1 MVNRVK
7 IGWGRRMISL
17 DEPFSL
23 AGQRYMRL
31 SEGIHDLQYV
41 TAMVIDGGE
50 GNDCVAFLSCDATTL
65 NNGVIAGVTELV
77 REKHPEFPENGVIMN
92 ATHSHSN
99 CVLSNTPEKTPDGKP
114 IYSGQKFREFFIK
127 MGAEAVCEAYEK
139 REEGGIAY
147 GYGFAVVGH
156 SRRVVYLEDRS
167 SNDVTQD
174 APDGFG
180 KMYGNTARDTFS
192 HYEAGAD
199 HFLNVMF
206 TFNGEEKLTGIVMNV
221 PCPAQVSS
229 HFTKVS
235 SDYWNEV
242 REMVKQDYG
251 EDVYVLT
258 HCAPSGDTDA
268 RMLHYTEAQARRIAL
283 KYNLPYDPKNALR
296 GTQDAYNRVMGVRYC
311 CAEQIMAGVN
321 EVYGWAKKDIQTH
334 FPVRHVCKTI
344 PVSRRIITDEERDYC
359 VNRIEALQ
367 QAIPDPTTVSDEEY
381 RFAASKFKSISARNN
396 RVIER
401 YEEQKI
407 NKTIDTMI
415 HVVQIG
421 DIAMATTRF
430 ELYQDFMHR
439 LQARSPFIQTFVIEL
454 AGDEYGSYL
463 ATKRGAYNKGYSA
476 SMFCNQVSP
485 EGGQEW
491 VEETL
496 KVLKEFKEEA

>member
-1 MVNRVK
+1 MYNHVK

-31 SEGIHDLQYV
+31 SEGIHDNQYL

-65 NNGVIAGVTELV
+65 NNGVIEGVSKLV
-77 REKHPEFPENGVIMN
+77 HEKHPEFPLNGVVMN

-99 CVLSNTPEKTPDGKP
+99 CVLSNTAEKTPDGKT
-114 IYSGQKFREFFIK
+114 IYPGQKFREFFIQ
-127 MGAEAVCEAYEK
+127 MGAEAVCEAYEN
-139 REEGGIAY
+139 RREGGIAY
-147 GYGFAVVGH
+147 GFGFAVVGH
-156 SRRVVYLEDRS
+156 SRRVVYLEDRYS
-167 SNDVTQD
+167 GDVTQD
-174 APDGFG
+174 VPDGFG
-180 KMYGNTARDTFS
+180 KMYGNTSKDTFS

-199 HFLNVMF
+199 HSTNLMF
-206 TFNGEEKLTGIVMNV
+206 TFDSEEKLTGIVINI
-221 PCPAQVSS
+221 PCPAQTSS
-229 HFTKVS
+229 HFKKVS

-242 REMVKQDYG
+242 REQVKKEYG

-258 HCAPSGDTDA
+258 QCAAAGDTDP
-268 RMLHYTEAQARRIAL
+268 RMLHYKDAQARRLAL
-283 KYNLPYDPKNALR
+283 KYNLPYDPKEKSR
-296 GTQDAYNRVMGVRYC
+296 DSQDYYNSVMGIRYDIGERVI
-311 CAEQIMAGVN
+311 AAVK
-321 EVYGWAKKDIQTH
+321 EVYEWAKKDIQTH

-344 PVSRRIITDEERDYC
+344 PVSRRIITDEELEYC
-359 VNRIEALQ
+359 VNRIEALK
-367 QAIPDPTTVSDEEY
+367 AAVPDPETVSDEEY
-381 RFAASKFKSISARNN
+381 RFAKSKMTSISARNN

-401 YEEQKI
+401 YEEQKTK
-407 NKTIDTMI
+407 KTIDTTI

-421 DIAMATTRF
+421 EIAMATTRF

-496 KVLKEFKEEA
+496 KVLKKLKEEV